1 MRTIIVEPY
10 NPKWAEEFE
19 RIKSELLCFIG
30 DSVIAVEHVGSTS
43 VVGLWA
49 KPIIDIDVII
59 DDGMMPVVIDKLAQ
73 FGYVH
78 RGDLGV
84 KGREAFGYDRNAKAH
99 LMEHHL
105 YVCHKDNAELRQH
118 LALRS
123 FLRNSP
129 EYREKYSNIKREMA
143 KQFPHD
149 IDSYLKGKEPVI
161 MEIYRLCGIDPWQK
175 QVDREI
181 PPEAARAIEVIKEL
195 LEGTL
200 VAVYLYGSAA
210 VGGLHKDSDVDL
222 LVVADRA
229 LTVSIRRELTE
240 RLMLISGRVGN
251 GQGTKPLEVT
261 VVNWHDVVPWRYPP
275 KQEFLYGEWLRD
287 LFEAGEIPAP
297 VYNPDLAVLLAQV
310 RNSGISLYGPE
321 AAAVLAPVPLS
332 DIRKAI
338 RDSLPGLIAGL
349 KGDERNVVLTL
360 ARMWLTAATGEIS
373 AKDHAAEWA
382 AERLP
387 KNQAE
392 LVDMARQ
399 AYLGKAVDKWE
410 GLDASLTELV
420 GKMQQAIEALLN
432 GC

>member
-10 NPKWAEEFE
+10 NPIWAEEFE

-30 DSVIAVEHVGSTS
+30 DSIIAVEHVGSTS

-59 DDGMMPVVIDKLAQ
+59 DDSMMPVVIDKLARI
-73 FGYVH
+73 GYVH

-84 KGREAFGYDRNAKAH
+84 KGREAFRYDRDAKAH

-118 LALRS
+118 LALRD

-181 PPEAARAIEVIKEL
+181 PPEAAQAVKVIEEL
-195 LEGTL
+195 FNSML
-200 VAVYLYGSAA
+200 VAVYLYGSTA
-210 VGGLHKDSDVDL
+210 VGGLRKDSDVDL

-229 LTVSIRRELTE
+229 LTVSIRRELAE
-240 RLMLISGRVGN
+240 RLMLISGRVGA
-251 GQGTKPLEVT
+251 GQGIRPLEVT
-261 VVNWHDVVPWRYPP
+261 VVNWHDIVPWRYPP

-287 LFEAGEIPAP
+287 LFESGEIPEP
-297 VYNPDLAVLLAQV
+297 GYNPDLAVLLAQV
-310 RNSGISLYGPE
+310 GNNGISLYGPE

-332 DIRKAI
+332 DIRKGI
-338 RDSLPGLIAGL
+338 RDSLPELIAGL
-349 KGDERNVVLTL
+349 KGDERNVILTL
-360 ARMWLTAATGEIS
+360 ARMWLTAATGEIGS
-373 AKDHAAEWA
+373 KDLAAKWA
-382 AERLP
+382 TARLP
-387 KNQAE
+387 KKQAE
-392 LVDMARQ
+392 LLDMARQ

-410 GLDASLTELV
+410 GLDAALAELV
-420 GKMQQAIEALLN
+420 DYMRYAICKE
-432 GC
+432 